1 MNPQPQQ
8 VPAQL
13 SPQKPDKEN
22 VYISFSWWIDG
33 ETVWAIISAVTQVM
47 WQFNVQKI
55 SFLLS
60 SPWGSVRDG
69 ITLYNFLKSIYPRIV
84 MYNTWAIDS
93 IANVIFLAWE
103 ERYAYPHTSFLFHGV
118 KIWLWPNQWLTL
130 NQIKEMESSMSID
143 QQKIAWIIADNSQFT
158 EDQILEMY
166 NTGQSIDS
174 QKALDKGIIS
184 DVWSASISQDDLLIT
199 INGK

>member
-1 MNPQPQQ
+1 MNWQAQQ
-8 VPAQL
+8 FPAHII
-13 SPQKPDKEN
+13 PQKPDKEN
-22 VYISFSWWIDG
+22 VYISFSWWIDW

-47 WQFNVQKI
+47 WQFNIRKI

-60 SPWGSVRDG
+60 SPGGNVRDW
-69 ITLYNFLKSIYPRIV
+69 ITLYNFLKSIYPKIV

-118 KIWLWPNQWLTL
+118 KIWFWPNQGLTL
-130 NQIKEMESSMSID
+130 SQIREMESSMSID
-143 QQKIAWIIADNSQFT
+143 QKKIAWIIADNSKFT
-158 EDQILEMY
+158 EKEILDMY

-174 QKALDKGIIS
+174 TKALEKQIIS
-184 DVWSASISQDDLLIT
+184 DVWCAKIGQNDLLIT